1 MNRGA
6 GDFFSDSPTLR
17 LIDLSSPLPKRY
29 TYGLFKQPWRFM
41 SSISSISFAA
51 PLQAYSNR
59 TEGNRAA
66 QPKSEDGLTTSE
78 KKQVEKLKKRD
89 AEVRRHEQAHLTAAG
104 SYAKGAPQYE
114 YKEGPDGKQY
124 AVGGH
129 VEIDTSEV
137 EGDPEATLTKARII
151 QRAALAP
158 QEPSQQDQKVA
169 RQAAKMV
176 QKAERELQEQK
187 AEEAKTQAG
196 GASGEHPGEAVS
208 PDAPPQPIAQGYD
221 RHGSPVV
228 GPFALARINVF
239 A

>member
-1 MNRGA
+1 M
-6 GDFFSDSPTLR
+6 
-17 LIDLSSPLPKRY
+17 
-29 TYGLFKQPWRFM
+29 FKQTWRFM

-51 PLQAYSNR
+51 PLQAYPNR

-66 QPKSEDGLTTSE
+66 QPTSEEELSPEE
-78 KKQVEKLKKRD
+78 KKQVEKLKKQD

-104 SYAKGAPQYE
+104 PYSKGSPQYE

-129 VEIDTSEV
+129 VEIDTAEV
-137 EGDPEATLTKARII
+137 EGDPEATLKKARII
-151 QRAALAP
+151 KQAALAP
-158 QEPSQQDQKVA
+158 KEPSQQDQKVA
-169 RQAAKMV
+169 RQAEQMA

-187 AEEAKTQAG
+187 AEETKTQAG
-196 GASGEHPGEAVS
+196 GASGEHPGDAVS
-208 PDAPPQPIAQGYD
+208 PGAPLKAIAQGYD

-228 GPFALARINVF
+228 GPSASARLNVF